1 MAYID
6 SLFFSLSVPLKI
18 VVIAILM
25 ALIVV
30 FAVKKRQL
38 TTGGVAAAVMVGSII
53 TYIAGLSGLL
63 IMLFFFLSSAVIG
76 KVVPDTKGG
85 IQKKGGRRDAM
96 QVLAN
101 SVPCLIGLFMY
112 RFTSY
117 GTVGLVLFSSG
128 IAEAV
133 ADTWSGEI
141 GALSKNDPVSII
153 TFTKVPKGLSGGV
166 SLLGTL
172 SGLMGSFLIALLAV
186 GCFTL
191 SPIHLPVITIAGAL
205 GSLFDSFLGATV
217 QVHYR
222 REDGSI
228 TEHDSSDGK
237 KNVRARG
244 IPFIDNDAVNLLSG
258 LFSILIAFLLS
269 FFL

>member
-1 MAYID
+1 MAYFD
-6 SLFFSLSVPLKI
+6 SLFFSEP
-18 VVIAILM
+18 VIIRLLIIAFLM
-25 ALIVV
+25 ASVAV
-30 FAVKKRQL
+30 FAFIKKQL
-38 TTGGVAAAVMVGSII
+38 TISGIAAAVAVGSIV
-53 TYIAGLSGLL
+53 TYIGGLTALVIL
-63 IMLFFFLSSAVIG
+63 LFFFLSAAVIG
-76 KVVPDTKGG
+76 RVLPEKAGR
-85 IQKKGGRRDAM
+85 IHKKGGRRDAM

-101 SVPCLIGLFMY
+101 SIPCLTGLFLLE
-112 RFTSY
+112 FTEY
-117 GTVGLVLFSSG
+117 GELGIIMFATG

-133 ADTWSGEI
+133 SDTWSGEI
-141 GALSKNDPVSII
+141 GSLSKSDPVSII

-191 SPIHLPVITIAGAL
+191 SPTYLPIITIAGAL

>member
-1 MAYID
+1 MAYFD
-6 SLFFSLSVPLKI
+6 SLFFSLSIPFRLA
-18 VVIAILM
+18 VIAFLM
-25 ALIVV
+25 ALIVL

-38 TTGGVAAAVMVGSII
+38 TRSGIIAAVIVGVII
-53 TYIAGLSGLL
+53 TYIGGLSGLL
-63 IMLFFFLSSAVIG
+63 IMLFFFLSAALIG
-76 KVVPDTKGG
+76 KIVPSGRMG
-85 IQKKGGRRDAM
+85 IQKKGAKRDAM

-101 SVPCLIGLFMY
+101 SIPSLIGLFMY

-117 GTVGLVLFSSG
+117 PVLGLVLFSSG

-133 ADTWSGEI
+133 ADTWSGEL

-166 SLLGTL
+166 SLMGTL
-172 SGLMGSFLIALLAV
+172 SGLMGSFLVALLSV
-186 GCFTL
+186 GCYTL
-191 SPIHLPVITIAGAL
+191 SLIYLPIITIAGAL
-205 GSLFDSFLGATV
+205 GSLCDSFLGATL

-222 REDGSI
+222 REDGSL
-228 TEHDSSDGK
+228 TEHEKSDGK

-258 LFSILIAFLLS
+258 LFSILISFLLS
-269 FFL
+269 FLL